1 MTHSFR
7 ATQDVIIRTPR
18 FEDAVRFYQ
27 AVLGLPIVHKSP
39 SLVGFDA
46 GAIRLYV
53 EHGREHGPVFDFRV
67 PNIDGAKHR
76 LLSAGC
82 RVQEEDP
89 AVPRCYIR
97 DPHGLVFN
105 IEQTAESRGTPE
117 P

>member
-1 MTHSFR
+1 VTQPFR

-18 FEDAVRFYQ
+18 FEDAVRFYET
-27 AVLGLPIVHKSP
+27 VLGLPVVHKSP

-67 PNIDGAKHR
+67 PNMVGAKHR

-82 RVQEEDP
+82 TVLEEDP

-97 DPHGLVFN
+97 DPHGVVFN
-105 IEQTAESRGTPE
+105 IEQAAGSQSAPE